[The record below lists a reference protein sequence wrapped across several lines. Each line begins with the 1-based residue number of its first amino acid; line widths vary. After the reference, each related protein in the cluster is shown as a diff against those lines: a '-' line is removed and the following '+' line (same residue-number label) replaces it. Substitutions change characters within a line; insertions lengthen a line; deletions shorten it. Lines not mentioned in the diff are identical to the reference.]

1 MSISILSALLLG
13 LLFVLVHVFGSKYK
27 ASNYMVVV
35 RFDEGSDVEQK
46 LAALPGYKMKNKT
59 MVSSATELV
68 AEVKL
73 DNAGMAQLS
82 ELRNLP
88 GVKEIS
94 VMSSTADSVL

>member
-1 MSISILSALLLG
+1 MYQFQSSSDHNFELLN
-13 LLFVLVHVFGSKYK
+13 FGY
-27 ASNYMVVV
+27 
-35 RFDEGSDVEQK
+35 
-46 LAALPGYKMKNKT
+46 LTLPQMLEEM